1 MTGLS
6 AVRCRCS
13 HVRLTKQHELLSP
26 LTDHPGD
33 GPASISDR
41 IAPCN
46 CRRLSRGMA
55 GTPYRSYATYK
66 PDVIPLVAARCAAI
80 QPLISA
86 IIVRVHPIESA
97 ARTA

>member
-41 IAPCN
+41 IAPCY

-55 GTPYRSYATYK
+55 GTPYRICDLQARRDTPCGGNVRGYPALDISYHCEGS
-66 PDVIPLVAARCAAI
+66 PD
-80 QPLISA
+80 
-86 IIVRVHPIESA
+86 
-97 ARTA
+97 